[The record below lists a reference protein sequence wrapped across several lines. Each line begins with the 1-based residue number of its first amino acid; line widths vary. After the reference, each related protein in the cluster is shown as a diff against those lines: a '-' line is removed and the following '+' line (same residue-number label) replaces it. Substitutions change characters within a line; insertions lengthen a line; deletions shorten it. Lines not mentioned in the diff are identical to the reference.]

1 MAPEI
6 KYEIFTIRPDKTG
19 RNGHWQTTDNSPYAD
34 INSIEESNS
43 SSTIEPTSIP
53 SPFARMELARTAFE
67 IASSHNTWDEV
78 PNVYKK
84 IVSDCLDVAEI
95 FFNYPMYKDY
105 VEIIKWDK
113 NSLNGEFGNTEV
125 GKSMKRF
132 MQSDSNYNFTKMS
145 AIYLLN
151 YIGDN
156 RPNKSGLNIIGAT
169 SPITMFFSVGNDL
182 SYVGKNIHFTNQDKP
197 FDLDFNP
204 LENRDPQ
211 FIHWLNDIV
220 SEYNNGQQR
229 NFASDFKALY
239 DYINKSI
246 NRLNQFTSN
255 KGWNYAPISFNN
267 GNDSVEVLGFKL
279 GQANEKVPIQSD
291 FEIDSN
297 LITSGKLPLILPTDK
312 GYEYKNCSYIDINDK
327 WGDSLSAPVSD
338 EKALDERILPGR
350 TIKYPYLTVSDF
362 FEDTIIK
369 MPHKLNSIAYFSL
382 NEKIE
387 NESYLLPF
395 KPLLFEYFTVE
406 QVMSMVKTTV
416 SDKVVRITLDIPIKN
431 HSKRAGQSCVS
442 YIKEYQQN
450 ENGDKGGTIDANFG
464 LGMFPLV
471 KTNDVNVANYRVAVL
486 DKGVRDKEVITN
498 IITNVKFYNENKKII
513 DVKNRIRR
521 ERKDKVC
528 GINTYVIEKQ
538 YFDRIDIQI
547 GNCHGYIIPKFIKG
561 EGTKQ
566 FKFAVD
572 FGTTNT
578 HIAYAIVNE
587 KEGALECAPQM
598 QRLHIN
604 YDNHKD
610 ITAAFDYNYV
620 PFYKENNVN
629 KSFPIRSVFAEVSNI
644 DYNGMTYTLC
654 DGNVPFNYED
664 DFKPFEYLN
673 IQTGDN
679 LKWSVNKERI
689 RLYIE
694 NIAFIL
700 HNKVLLEG
708 GSLNNTEIS
717 WFYPASM
724 STNIR
729 SAMERAWNNAYKLF
743 FDKDYNENSNKIS
756 CMSESI
762 APYCHYIG
770 NDGAKGVVTTI
781 DIGGGTTDVYI
792 SNKHQFTNTFSYL
805 MSFRFASN
813 ALFGNGY
820 NSNIYQNGFVN
831 KYKGILEESCDDDM
845 KNFISR
851 LHSKGDS
858 SELISYFFSL
868 SSTGNPGLNFLDKL
882 SDDTNYKYVFLIF
895 YSAIIYHIAQTMKAK
910 NIEMP
915 QTVAFSGN
923 GSKTLQVISK
933 DTRILEEF
941 VKNIF
946 EKVYENRYPEDRT
959 FIFRYDKEKPKEATA
974 KGGLKATPQQKIE
987 RPSSLVLLGVD
998 NKTFVEN
1005 KTYDSINDDEKANIV
1020 QMVKDFIDFIP
1031 TLNERNNRSNL
1042 FGDSYG
1048 LNVKILSDVLGICK
1062 KDLDNYLD
1070 QGITKIN
1077 QLLSEDKTATKEIK
1091 ESLFFYPIVGMLN
1104 NLATK
1109 LYELDSNN

>member
-6 KYEIFTIRPDKTG
+6 KYEIFTLRKEKTG
-19 RNGHWQTTDNSPYAD
+19 RDGHWQTTEDSPYAD
-34 INSIEESNS
+34 TNSIEESNS
-43 SSTIEPTSIP
+43 SSITEPTSIP

-105 VEIIKWDK
+105 VDIIKWDK

-132 MQSDSNYNFTKMS
+132 MQSDSNYNFDKMS

-151 YIGDN
+151 YKGNN

-182 SYVGKNIHFTNQDKP
+182 SYVGENIHFTNQDKP

-204 LENRDPQ
+204 LEKRDPQ
-211 FIHWLNDIV
+211 FIHWLDDIV
-220 SEYNNGQQR
+220 SQYNNDSQR
-229 NFASDFKALY
+229 HFESDFKAFRE
-239 DYINKSI
+239 YIKASI

-255 KGWNYAPISFNN
+255 ANWNYAPISFNN

-279 GQANEKVPIQSD
+279 GQANEKVPTNSD
-291 FEIDSN
+291 FEINSN
-297 LITSGKLPLILPTDK
+297 LITDGKLPLILPTGK
-312 GYEYKNCSYIDINDK
+312 GYSYKDCSYIDINDK
-327 WGDSLSAPVSD
+327 WGDCLSAPQSD

-369 MPHKLNSIAYFSL
+369 MPHKLNSGAYFNL
-382 NEKIE
+382 NIKGDI
-387 NESYLLPF
+387 NDKSYLLPF
-395 KPLLFEYFTVE
+395 KSLLFEYFTVE
-406 QVMSMVKTTV
+406 QVMSMVETKIKDESVT
-416 SDKVVRITLDIPIKN
+416 ITLNIPIKN
-431 HSKRAGQSCVS
+431 YSKKAEQSFVS
-442 YIKEYQQN
+442 YEKIYQQN
-450 ENGDKGGTIDANFG
+450 KNEFCGNTIETNFG
-464 LGMFPLV
+464 LGIFPLV
-471 KTNDVNVANYRVAVL
+471 RTNDVNVANYRVAVL
-486 DKGVRDKEVITN
+486 DKVDIS
-498 IITNVKFYNENKKII
+498 NVEFYNGNKKVT

-521 ERKDKVC
+521 ERKGKVC
-528 GINTYVIEKQ
+528 GINTYVIKQQ

-547 GNCHGYIIPKFIKG
+547 GNNHGYIIPIFNG
-561 EGTKQ
+561 REGTKK
-566 FKFAVD
+566 FRFAVD

-578 HIAYAIVNE
+578 HIAYDIDNE
-587 KEGALECAPQM
+587 KGATALECAPQM
-598 QRLHIN
+598 QRLHVD
-604 YDNHKD
+604 YGDYSD
-610 ITAAFDYNYV
+610 IPAAFDYNYV
-620 PFYKENNVN
+620 PVFKENNLK
-629 KSFPIRSVFAEVSNI
+629 KSFPIRSVFAEVSTI

-654 DGNVPFNYED
+654 DGNIPFNYEED
-664 DFKPFEYLN
+664 LKPFEYLN

-679 LKWSVNKERI
+679 LKWSANKERI

-694 NIAFIL
+694 NIAFML

-708 GSLNNTEIS
+708 GSLKNTEIS

-724 STNIR
+724 STNIK
-729 SAMERAWNNAYKLF
+729 SAMDMAWNNAYKLF
-743 FDKDYNENSNKIS
+743 FDNNYNENTNKIS
-756 CMSESI
+756 SMSESI

-770 NDGAKGVVTTI
+770 NDGAQGVVVTI

-792 SNKHQFTNTFSYL
+792 SNKHQNTDTFSYL

-813 ALFGNGY
+813 SLFGNGY
-820 NSNIYQNGFVN
+820 NSNINQNGFVN
-831 KYKGILEESCDDDM
+831 KYKGILEESCDDNM

-868 SSTGNPGLNFLDKL
+868 SSIGNPGLNFLDKL
-882 SDDTNYKYVFLIF
+882 SDDTNYKYIFLIF
-895 YSAIIYHIAQTMKAK
+895 YSAIIYHIAQAMKAK

-946 EKVYENRYPEDRT
+946 EKVYEDRYPEDRT

-974 KGGLKATPQQKIE
+974 KGGLKATTQQKIE

-1005 KTYDSINDDEKANIV
+1005 KTYDEISNDEKAKIV
-1020 QMVKDFIDFIP
+1020 DTVKGFIDFIT
-1031 TLNERNNRSNL
+1031 TLNERDNRKNL

-1048 LNVKILSDVLGICK
+1048 LNVQRLSYVLGICK